1 MRDAAAAQPHLMEIQ
16 KGIGMAGW
24 SNGYAYVS

>member
-1 MRDAAAAQPHLMEIQ
+1 MRDEAAAQPHLMEIRGGV
-16 KGIGMAGW
+16 KMAGW